1 MFECAN
7 NSSPDLWTASNHLL
21 KNTVVTEHLK
31 KVTVISYKV
40 IRMVGFSS
48 NNAHWLPKC
57 EASLKNNKSH
67 HFKSTIRAFILS
79 FLVCKWKEFALV
91 PHNNKQGE
99 SDWERVPTHF
109 QISNGSE
116 FHFYKL
122 WCLFNGQCWEKGT
135 AHGLNNFALQPTE
148 HT

>member
-48 NNAHWLPKC
+48 NNAH
-57 EASLKNNKSH
+57 
-67 HFKSTIRAFILS
+67 
-79 FLVCKWKEFALV
+79 
-91 PHNNKQGE
+91 
-99 SDWERVPTHF
+99 
-109 QISNGSE
+109 
-116 FHFYKL
+116 
-122 WCLFNGQCWEKGT
+122 
-135 AHGLNNFALQPTE
+135 
-148 HT
+148 